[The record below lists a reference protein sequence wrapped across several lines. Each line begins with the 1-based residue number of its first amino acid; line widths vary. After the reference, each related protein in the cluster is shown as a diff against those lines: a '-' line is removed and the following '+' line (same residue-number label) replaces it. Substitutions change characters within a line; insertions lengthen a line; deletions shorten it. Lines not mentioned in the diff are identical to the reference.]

1 MKLNLTKLNL
11 VYLDS
16 LLRSEMIKEIS
27 GKIVAFEL
35 QTKVDSVFSK
45 DVEKPRVVE
54 AKEDLK
60 LKVFSYC
67 V

>member
-1 MKLNLTKLNL
+1 
-11 VYLDS
+11 
-16 LLRSEMIKEIS
+16 MIKEIR
-27 GKIVAFEL
+27 GRIVAFEL
-35 QTKVDSVFSK
+35 QTKMDNVFSK

-54 AKEDLK
+54 AKKDLK